1 MRGVKVSVN
10 FDRCISSGTCADLV
24 PQVFEL
30 RDDGYL
36 YVIQEEPGDELR
48 GAVEEAAEMCP
59 TNAIS
64 IEG

>member
-1 MRGVKVSVN
+1 VRGVKVSVN

-36 YVIQEEPGDELR
+36 YVIQEEPGEELR

>member
-1 MRGVKVSVN
+1 MKVSVN

-24 PQVFEL
+24 PKVFEL
-30 RDDGYL
+30 RDDGFL
-36 YVIQEEPGDELR
+36 YVIQEEPGEELR
-48 GAVEEAAEMCP
+48 DAVEEAAEMCP